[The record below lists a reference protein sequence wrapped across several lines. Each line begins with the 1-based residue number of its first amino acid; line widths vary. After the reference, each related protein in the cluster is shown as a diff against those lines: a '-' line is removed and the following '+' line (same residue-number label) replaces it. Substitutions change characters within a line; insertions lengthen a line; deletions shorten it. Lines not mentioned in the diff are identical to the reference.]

1 MQKCYTLFIKMSGR
15 TKMQT
20 NMMNCIHCNQQIP
33 AARLKALPGT
43 KTCIACSATG
53 RVAGFPLIQA
63 KLLIVSF
70 RLWIKIP
77 LKNYMPNK
85 NARDQNQEKE

>member
-1 MQKCYTLFIKMSGR
+1 
-15 TKMQT
+15 MQT

-53 RVAGFPLIQA
+53 RVAGFPLITGKTTYSQ
-63 KLLIVSF
+63 LQIV
-70 RLWIKIP
+70 
-77 LKNYMPNK
+77 
-85 NARDQNQEKE
+85 DQNTAEELYAKQERKGSKPGEGIKKPEN